1 MFIFTDNTIL
11 LTIKSSTTEIPYSF
25 KETTDTVIN
34 DLVLPAPPSQN
45 EITEDSVK
53 QLIIPD
59 PESKSYVYVIV
70 IRNMGKRDFPD
81 TYIY

>member
-1 MFIFTDNTIL
+1 MHYCTFLMMYIKFADKSIS
-11 LTIKSSTTEIPYSF
+11 LTIKSSTTEVPYSF
-25 KETTDTVIN
+25 KETTDTIIN

-59 PESKSYVYVIV
+59 PGCK
-70 IRNMGKRDFPD
+70 
-81 TYIY
+81 